1 MIVVFGFGHPHLP
14 PSVTLGDGD
23 HIEYWLSRCGKW
35 GLRMLLMSGLSWQK
49 VEVGFSNSNIR
60 VYQTFPSLSD
70 LHPHLFKLP
79 SRTRTRLRKE
89 IKENIWIIQFSERK
103 RRKEGQPVI
112 SWSGA
117 QEDNCF
123 KLFFATQE
131 IFWVY
136 FYSVHRPSLFVVR
149 WVLPEAFSWI
159 FGNRQI
165 FRGKL
170 STDFILLIL
179 DFL

>member
-1 MIVVFGFGHPHLP
+1 MIAVFGFGHPHLP
-14 PSVTLGDGD
+14 PSVTLVDGD

-117 QEDNCF
+117 LQDNCF
-123 KLFFATQE
+123 KLFLRYKKDFEFTFIASTVPACLLWDECSQK
-131 IFWVY
+131 
-136 FYSVHRPSLFVVR
+136 LF
-149 WVLPEAFSWI
+149 PGF
-159 FGNRQI
+159 
-165 FRGKL
+165 
-170 STDFILLIL
+170 
-179 DFL
+179 